1 MTRLGTF
8 LEASSFCNLA
18 LRPSMAL
25 ILKFCFGQEDG
36 FLYLDFL
43 RDLLSRSHKLEIGC
57 CVNILIALDITVV
70 MSRLEL
76 QGFSWGIFL

>member
-1 MTRLGTF
+1 
-8 LEASSFCNLA
+8 
-18 LRPSMAL
+18 MAL
-25 ILKFCFGQEDG
+25 ILKFCFGQEDA

-57 CVNILIALDITVV
+57 CVNIFIALDITVV